1 MRYFQLVC
9 HQLIHVFSV
18 GQTDVLMKLSDYL
31 YGGTGFGHI
40 RLFLFREIWL
50 LVFVGDNCIVEWH
63 LCVIYE
69 KVFSF
74 ASSLVILGKVIC
86 NCIIREQLGLF
97 CKKSTYVSSLPG
109 GPTARRQGLAVPI
122 VYKKNTGQT
131 YEIMSL
137 KILIKAP

>member
-1 MRYFQLVC
+1 M
-9 HQLIHVFSV
+9 
-18 GQTDVLMKLSDYL
+18 
-31 YGGTGFGHI
+31 

-63 LCVIYE
+63 LCVVYE

-97 CKKSTYVSSLPG
+97 CKKSTYVSSLCVWRFRAF
-109 GPTARRQGLAVPI
+109 TKYSLI
-122 VYKKNTGQT
+122 TGF
-131 YEIMSL
+131 
-137 KILIKAP
+137 K